1 MFKRKSKLMSTPQTA
16 LPGRQEPVTISGV
29 HFVNGSSMLPPFPEG
44 SEVVSFG
51 MGCFWG
57 AERVFWQLPGVITT
71 AVGYQGGISE
81 NPTYE
86 EVCSGRTGHAEAAIV
101 VYDPKQTSLDLL
113 LKHFWE
119 QHDPTTLNR
128 QGNDAGTQYR
138 SAIYW
143 TREEQREIAVSS
155 KDAYEGGLLESGYG
169 LVTTEIQEAGP
180 FFYAEEYHQQYLA
193 KNPGG
198 YCNHGFC
205 QIVYPTES

>member
-1 MFKRKSKLMSTPQTA
+1 MFKRKQRPMPTPETA
-16 LPGRQEPVTISGV
+16 LPGRQEAITISGV
-29 HFVNGSSMLPPFPEG
+29 HFVNGSSMLPPFPQG

-57 AERVFWQLPGVITT
+57 AERVFWELPGVITT

-101 VYDPKQTSLDLL
+101 VYDPHQTSLDLL

-143 TREEQREIAVSS
+143 TSEEQRDIALSS
-155 KDAYEGGLLESGYG
+155 KDAYEGGLVESGYG
-169 LVTTEIQEAGP
+169 QISTEIQEAGP

>member
-1 MFKRKSKLMSTPQTA
+1 M
-16 LPGRQEPVTISGV
+16 
-29 HFVNGSSMLPPFPEG
+29 NPPFPEG
-44 SEVVSFG
+44 SAVVSFG

-57 AERVFWQLPGVITT
+57 AERVFWDLPGVITT

-81 NPTYE
+81 NPTYQ
-86 EVCSGRTGHAEAAIV
+86 EVCSGRTGHAEVALV
-101 VYDPKQTSLDLL
+101 VYDPKQTSLENL

-143 TREEQREIAVSS
+143 SDEAQRDVAVASMA
-155 KDAYEGGLLESGYG
+155 AYGGSLAQSGYG
-169 LVTTEIQEAGP
+169 SITTEITEAGP
-180 FFYAEEYHQQYLA
+180 FYYAEDYHQQYLA

-205 QIVYPTES
+205 QIEYATVDA

>member
-1 MFKRKSKLMSTPQTA
+1 MFKRKPKQMPTPETA

-101 VYDPKQTSLDLL
+101 VYDPRQTSLDVL

-143 TREEQREIAVSS
+143 TSEEQREMAVSS
-155 KDAYEGGLLESGYG
+155 KEAYEGGLLESGFG
-169 LVTTEIQEAGP
+169 RVTTEIEEAGP

-205 QIVYPTES
+205 QIVYPAES

>member
-1 MFKRKSKLMSTPQTA
+1 MPTPQTA
-16 LPGRQEPVTISGV
+16 LPGRQDPVTVSGV

-86 EVCSGRTGHAEAAIV
+86 EVCSDQTGHAEAAIV
-101 VYDPKQTSLDLL
+101 VYDPSQTSLDLL

-143 TREEQREIAVSS
+143 TSEEQREIAVSS

-169 LVTTEIQEAGP
+169 GVTTEIQEAGP